1 MEGEDQAGIDGE
13 DEAALIKE
21 IEIIKS
27 LDHPNIMKVYEYF
40 DYNDCLYIVSELCTG
55 GELFDK
61 IQSNKC
67 LNEKVA
73 GYVMKQIL
81 SAVEFCHKN
90 KIIHRDLKPENI
102 LIESEE
108 EVRKEFF
115 SIKIIDFGTS
125 DKLVKGKMLK
135 KQIGTPLYIAP
146 EVLEGDYNEKCDLWS
161 CGVILYMMLCGE
173 APFKGDTDEEIYSS
187 IRRGI
192 INFNQEEWDYI
203 SNDAK
208 DLIKKLLT
216 IDFNQRISA
225 KEALNHSWI
234 VKMKNE
240 RQKLDTNILIKA
252 IENIRKYSATKKLQ
266 QASLAYI
273 VHNLILKKDT
283 DDLRRIFIYFDDD
296 ADGRLTKDELIK
308 GLNLILNEDESE
320 KEVNRLMDIIDVDGN
335 GSIEYEEFLRA
346 GLDKSIILTEENLKT
361 AFQMFDICHRNRI
374 NSKELK
380 EVLGSGAQN
389 VDDNVWKE

>member
-1 MEGEDQAGIDGE
+1 MKVSHKISKMERAMKSIKKKNGMEGEDQAGIDGE
-13 DEAALIKE
+13 DEAALLKE

-135 KQIGTPLYIAP
+135 KQIGTLYI
-146 EVLEGDYNEKCDLWS
+146 
-161 CGVILYMMLCGE
+161 
-173 APFKGDTDEEIYSS
+173 
-187 IRRGI
+187 
-192 INFNQEEWDYI
+192 
-203 SNDAK
+203 
-208 DLIKKLLT
+208 
-216 IDFNQRISA
+216 
-225 KEALNHSWI
+225 
-234 VKMKNE
+234 
-240 RQKLDTNILIKA
+240 
-252 IENIRKYSATKKLQ
+252 
-266 QASLAYI
+266 
-273 VHNLILKKDT
+273 
-283 DDLRRIFIYFDDD
+283 
-296 ADGRLTKDELIK
+296 
-308 GLNLILNEDESE
+308 
-320 KEVNRLMDIIDVDGN
+320 
-335 GSIEYEEFLRA
+335 
-346 GLDKSIILTEENLKT
+346 
-361 AFQMFDICHRNRI
+361 
-374 NSKELK
+374 
-380 EVLGSGAQN
+380 
-389 VDDNVWKE
+389 